1 MEFKH
6 SSRSTSDFK
15 SSFQPNSKSSEDYV
29 AEAKSSSNVG
39 DNAIS
44 MISEFE
50 QGLENDQHGE
60 DLSREKGPGRTNN
73 HGETKGIESRTSWS
87 TNTQNRGSS
96 SRSNSLVNEKFEVH
110 GDFQSVNTDT
120 SSDDSAEDARI
131 KSLAPSI
138 NTSSFVKNTSKS
150 RSMEDIS
157 KPDHMAVGAAIEA
170 RCKGKSKFYP
180 GKIIRSRFDGL
191 FDILYDDGERELGV
205 SKDLIR
211 LKQSALNEGTEKN
224 TKQSTP
230 LKSVTFTRNSTDTS
244 NALKRINSNSKRVS
258 AGVSD
263 DEGNNQEKCTALLTE
278 LKVGDAVEARY
289 RGKSKLYPGKIT
301 RCRFDGSFD
310 ILYDDG
316 ERELGVAKD
325 LIKAKKDITHLTKE
339 EPTEEEVDNLDGV
352 TTVIVPPSLKVGDAV
367 EARYRGKSKLYPGKI
382 TRCRFDGSFDILYDD
397 GERELG
403 VGKDLIKAKKDITH
417 CVKEE
422 PPEEVDNLDG
432 VTTVIVPPSLKVG
445 DAVEARY
452 RGESNFFPGK
462 IIQKHP
468 NGSYDIL
475 YDDGDQEM
483 GVKIDL
489 IKRRNEESSYSSTS
503 KSNKQRRHS
512 FEGDIMIENPT
523 SDVVRFRLGASVQ
536 ARYKGD
542 HKYFVGKIIKCRHDG
557 SFDILYED
565 GDQEKGVS
573 GDLIRAIDTS
583 TNVFV
588 DQPGEHMSTSAKGN
602 INALQSIRHYMSII
616 EDAQRK
622 IRTHLDALE

>member
-316 ERELGVAKD
+316 ERELGV
-325 LIKAKKDITHLTKE
+325 
-339 EPTEEEVDNLDGV
+339 
-352 TTVIVPPSLKVGDAV
+352 
-367 EARYRGKSKLYPGKI
+367 
-382 TRCRFDGSFDILYDD
+382 
-397 GERELG
+397 
-403 VGKDLIKAKKDITH
+403 GKDLIKAKKDITH

-432 VTTVIVPPSLKVG
+432 LTTVIVPPSLKVG

>member
-244 NALKRINSNSKRVS
+244 NALKRINSNSKRAS

-278 LKVGDAVEARY
+278 
-289 RGKSKLYPGKIT
+289 
-301 RCRFDGSFD
+301 
-310 ILYDDG
+310 
-316 ERELGVAKD
+316 
-325 LIKAKKDITHLTKE
+325 
-339 EPTEEEVDNLDGV
+339 
-352 TTVIVPPSLKVGDAV
+352 
-367 EARYRGKSKLYPGKI
+367 
-382 TRCRFDGSFDILYDD
+382 
-397 GERELG
+397 
-403 VGKDLIKAKKDITH
+403 
-417 CVKEE
+417 
-422 PPEEVDNLDG
+422 
-432 VTTVIVPPSLKVG
+432 LKVG

-503 KSNKQRRHS
+503 KSNEQRRHS

-523 SDVVRFRLGASVQ
+523 SDVVRLRLGASVQ

-557 SFDILYED
+557 SYDILYED

>member
-60 DLSREKGPGRTNN
+60 DLSREKGPGRTDN

-367 EARYRGKSKLYPGKI
+367 EARYRG
-382 TRCRFDGSFDILYDD
+382 
-397 GERELG
+397 
-403 VGKDLIKAKKDITH
+403 
-417 CVKEE
+417 
-422 PPEEVDNLDG
+422 
-432 VTTVIVPPSLKVG
+432 
-445 DAVEARY
+445 
-452 RGESNFFPGK
+452 ESNFFPGK

-503 KSNKQRRHS
+503 KSNEQRRHS

-523 SDVVRFRLGASVQ
+523 SDVVRLRLGASVQ

-557 SFDILYED
+557 SYDILYED

>member
-244 NALKRINSNSKRVS
+244 NALKRINSNSKRAS

-325 LIKAKKDITHLTKE
+325 LIKAKKDITHLT
-339 EPTEEEVDNLDGV
+339 
-352 TTVIVPPSLKVGDAV
+352 
-367 EARYRGKSKLYPGKI
+367 
-382 TRCRFDGSFDILYDD
+382 
-397 GERELG
+397 
-403 VGKDLIKAKKDITH
+403 
-417 CVKEE
+417 KEE

-503 KSNKQRRHS
+503 KSNEQRRHS

-523 SDVVRFRLGASVQ
+523 SDVVRLRLGASVQ

-557 SFDILYED
+557 SYDILYED

-602 INALQSIRHYMSII
+602 KNALQSIRHYMSII